1 MITIEHN
8 LNLSHNIYKDAKRG
22 TYYFRITYYDKTNTR
37 KYITRKGFAQRKD
50 AVKQCNKM
58 MDELEGIG
66 EEIKKLPFN
75 KLVDEYIDWYS
86 VRRKSSSVKALKTHT
101 NNHLLPYFKSMD
113 VFNMTTQDVMKF
125 QNKKLKEGHSGDY
138 LKKMHVYLVSLL
150 NHAMKFY
157 DLKQNVASLVGN
169 FEIES

>member
-1 MITIEHN
+1 E
-8 LNLSHNIYKDAKRG
+8 AV
-22 TYYFRITYYDKTNTR
+22 R
-37 KYITRKGFAQRKD
+37 K
-50 AVKQCNKM
+50 CNEI

-66 EEIKKLPFN
+66 QLNRLPFD
-75 KLVDEYIDWYS
+75 KLVEEYIDWYS
-86 VRRKSSSVKALKTHT
+86 ARRKSSSVKALKTHT

-113 VFNMTTQDVMKF
+113 VFKITTQDVMKF

-157 DLKQNVASLVGN
+157 DL
-169 FEIES
+169 